1 MKVNLRWKVLSSHFP
16 LCCVVMALFAD
27 RHDPHCCH
35 CLGPL
40 LNVNFP
46 VDKGL
51 CSVLMIHSSFSLP
64 YDQNTVQQTFSQQRL

>member
-1 MKVNLRWKVLSSHFP
+1 
-16 LCCVVMALFAD
+16 MALFAD